1 MERPAWAPRSIDIS
15 VPSVSRIYDYY
26 LGGSHNF
33 EVDREAARR
42 AMEFMP
48 GLPKTMQAN
57 RAFLRRAVRFAAQE
71 GITQFLDIG
80 SGIPT
85 FGNVHEVAQAARPGA
100 HVVYVDH
107 DPVAVTHS
115 QAVLAGNEDA
125 DVVAAD
131 LREPREILAS
141 SQVQRLLDL
150 NRPVALLLVAILHF
164 VDDSDDPQGAVA
176 ELRDALAPGSLLIL
190 THASYEGIPLPQ
202 ERSLGAVDVYK
213 DIRNPLIMR
222 TREEIARFF
231 EGYDMV
237 EPGLVPMALWRP
249 ETAPEDEDPYAFAG
263 FAGVGRLGARATAG
277 RRHAAGAA
285 GTPMPR
291 TRRNG
296 RTA

>member
-48 GLPKTMQAN
+48 GLPKIMQAN
-57 RAFLRRAVRFAAQE
+57 RAFMRRAVRYAVDQ

-85 FGNVHEVAQAARPGA
+85 FGNVHEVAQTASPGA
-100 HVVYVDH
+100 RVVYVDH
-107 DPVAVTHS
+107 DPVAVAHS
-115 QAVLAGNEDA
+115 QAVLEGNQNA

-131 LREPREILAS
+131 LLKPQDILTS
-141 SQVQRLLDL
+141 PQVSRLLDL
-150 NRPVALLLVAILHF
+150 DRPVALLLVAILHF
-164 VDDSDDPQGAVA
+164 VEDADDPYGAVA
-176 ELRDALAPGSLLIL
+176 QLSDALAPGSLLVL
-190 THASYEGIPLPQ
+190 THASYEGIPLPA
-202 ERSLGAVDVYK
+202 ERAGGAVDVYK

-222 TREEIARFF
+222 SRDEIARFF

-237 EPGLVPMALWRP
+237 EPGLVPMPHWRP
-249 ETAPEDEDPYAFAG
+249 DTAPEDEDPYAFSG
-263 FAGVGRLGARATAG
+263 FAGVGRTA
-277 RRHAAGAA
+277 
-285 GTPMPR
+285 
-291 TRRNG
+291 
-296 RTA
+296 

>member
-33 EVDREAARR
+33 EVDREAARK

-48 GLPKTMQAN
+48 GLPKIMQAN
-57 RAFLRRAVRFAAQE
+57 RAFMRRAVRFAVGE

-100 HVVYVDH
+100 RVVYVDH
-107 DPVAVTHS
+107 DPVAVAHS
-115 QAVLAGNEDA
+115 EAVLAGNEGA
-125 DVVAAD
+125 GVVAAD
-131 LREPREILAS
+131 LRKPQEILAS
-141 SQVQRLLDL
+141 AEVRRLIDL

-164 VDDSDDPQGAVA
+164 VEDEDDPYGAVA

-190 THASYEGIPLPQ
+190 THASYEGIPLPA
-202 ERSLGAVDVYK
+202 ERAEGAVDVYK

-222 TREEIARFF
+222 SRDEIARFF

-237 EPGLVPMALWRP
+237 EPGTGADAATGGRRRHRRTRIPMPSPGSPAW
-249 ETAPEDEDPYAFAG
+249 
-263 FAGVGRLGARATAG
+263 GVRRDRGAG
-277 RRHAAGAA
+277 RARRTDCAGSRRSGA
-285 GTPMPR
+285 GR
-291 TRRNG
+291 SSR
-296 RTA
+296 

>member
-15 VPSVSRIYDYY
+15 VPSVARIYDYY

-33 EVDREAARR
+33 EVDREAARK

-48 GLPKTMQAN
+48 GLPKVMQAN
-57 RAFLRRAVRFAAQE
+57 RAFMRRAVDFALDE

-100 HVVYVDH
+100 RVVYVDH
-107 DPVAVTHS
+107 DPVAVAHS
-115 QAVLAGNEDA
+115 QAVLEGNEDA

-131 LREPREILAS
+131 LRKPLEILES
-141 SQVQRLLDL
+141 PPVRRLIDP

-164 VDDSDDPQGAVA
+164 VEDADDPYQAVA
-176 ELRDALAPGSLLIL
+176 QLRDTLAPGSLLIL
-190 THASYEGIPLPQ
+190 THASHEGIPLPE
-202 ERSLGAVDVYK
+202 ERSESVVDVYK

-222 TREEIARFF
+222 SRDEIARFF

-237 EPGLVPMALWRP
+237 EPGLVPMASWRP
-249 ETAPEDEDPYAFAG
+249 RTAPEDEDPYAFSG
-263 FAGVGRLGARATAG
+263 FAGVGRTA
-277 RRHAAGAA
+277 
-285 GTPMPR
+285 
-291 TRRNG
+291 
-296 RTA
+296 